1 MLFGGSTALVGSG
14 KSFAALLV
22 YRILTGIGAGMIEPA
37 AYAIA
42 GDAYSYERR
51 GRAMGIITSALIAS
65 SVIGV
70 PLAGAI
76 SDLAFWRWTFW
87 SIALLTVPVLAA
99 ALPAIPRSRPDREA
113 LKETGLVRQL
123 RAAVSSRPTCV
134 SLLGSFLYYGALQGM
149 FSLAG
154 VYYYTHFGLGPGKT
168 GLVLLAAGAASI
180 LGSLLGGR
188 WADHRRKSRV
198 FAFAGAAAGFF
209 VFALS
214 LFTSSLWGAV
224 ALHILWAAAYAAGQ
238 PAFTVLVSELDPD
251 LRGTVLS
258 FNSSAMYA
266 GASAMSA
273 LATVLLQSG
282 SFWPIGLMCGAANL
296 LAAAI
301 AVAVL
306 GQREKTGLA
315 RPQPFKASIG

>member
-1 MLFGGSTALVGSG
+1 MPCHPTRSARCCPFSENCRRAADAGLAVLPADRNYYALSAPLAGVLSDRTGRKGILLAGLMLFGGSTALVGSG

-134 SLLGSFLYYGALQGM
+134 S
-149 FSLAG
+149 
-154 VYYYTHFGLGPGKT
+154 
-168 GLVLLAAGAASI
+168 
-180 LGSLLGGR
+180 
-188 WADHRRKSRV
+188 
-198 FAFAGAAAGFF
+198 
-209 VFALS
+209 
-214 LFTSSLWGAV
+214 
-224 ALHILWAAAYAAGQ
+224 
-238 PAFTVLVSELDPD
+238 
-251 LRGTVLS
+251 
-258 FNSSAMYA
+258 
-266 GASAMSA
+266 
-273 LATVLLQSG
+273 
-282 SFWPIGLMCGAANL
+282 
-296 LAAAI
+296 
-301 AVAVL
+301 
-306 GQREKTGLA
+306 
-315 RPQPFKASIG
+315 